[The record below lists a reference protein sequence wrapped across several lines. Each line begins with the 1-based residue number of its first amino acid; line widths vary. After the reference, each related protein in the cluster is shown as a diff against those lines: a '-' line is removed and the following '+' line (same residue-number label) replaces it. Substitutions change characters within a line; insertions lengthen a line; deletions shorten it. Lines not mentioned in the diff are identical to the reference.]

1 MSTAKKVLRILG
13 GIVVALVLLIAAV
26 GYVWGPT
33 LTAQMTGQARF
44 FGTDTPKRYA
54 NTVLDL
60 SESMGIYGDSEEFA
74 AARAEV
80 EEAAKSARH
89 KYELIEP
96 LDAAVHAAGGKHSK
110 LHPGQPQDSAGDT
123 PPVQAD
129 VETTDGVALATVPG
143 IGRHD
148 DVQGYA
154 DTLTRGLIEAR
165 DGGACGAIV
174 DLRGNDGGDMGP
186 MVAGLSPLLPDGTA
200 LEFVSH
206 MNTTA
211 VTVEGNAVRGGGTP
225 LETTGGK
232 WEAPTAVLVDAN
244 TASSGEATMLAF
256 RGLDTARSFGSPT
269 AGFASANMVYDF
281 PDGSVL
287 MLTIAKDKARTGEEF
302 AEYPIQPDSPTATG
316 DEALDE
322 AKAWLREQHGCGGV
336 EEVQKVYNITSSKPQ
351 GNSQHAAIL

>member
-1 MSTAKKVLRILG
+1 MSTTKKILRILG
-13 GIVVALVLLIAAV
+13 GVVVALILLIAAA

-80 EEAAKSARH
+80 EEATKYARH

-96 LDAAVHAAGGKHSK
+96 LNAAVNAAGGKHSK
-110 LHPGQPQDSAGDT
+110 LHYEEANQDTDESPSAQVG
-123 PPVQAD
+123 
-129 VETTDGVALATVPG
+129 VETTGGIALATVPG

-148 DVQGYA
+148 DVQSYA
-154 DTLTRGLIEAR
+154 DTLSRGLIKAR

-200 LEFVSH
+200 LEFVSR
-206 MNTTA
+206 MNTTQ
-211 VTVEGNAVRGGGTP
+211 VTVDGNAVRGGGTP
-225 LETTGGK
+225 LETAGGK
-232 WEAPTAVLVDAN
+232 WEAPTAVLVDDT

-256 RGLDTARSFGSPT
+256 RGLDNSRSFGTPT
-269 AGFASANMVYDF
+269 AGFASANTVYDF

-302 AEYPIQPDSPTATG
+302 AEDPIQPDSPTATA

-322 AKAWLREQHGCGGV
+322 AKAWLREQHGCG
-336 EEVQKVYNITSSKPQ
+336 
-351 GNSQHAAIL
+351 A